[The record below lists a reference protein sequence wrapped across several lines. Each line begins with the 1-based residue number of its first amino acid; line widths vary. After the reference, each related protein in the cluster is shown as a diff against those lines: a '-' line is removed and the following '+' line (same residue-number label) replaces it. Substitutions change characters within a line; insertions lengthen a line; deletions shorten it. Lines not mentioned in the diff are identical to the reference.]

1 MTAGEPVAMQIVA
14 SAVTYLPYV
23 MVSPLQSAT
32 DPIVTLPCLKAVTEG
47 VVGPDGGGKKFE
59 N

>member
-1 MTAGEPVAMQIVA
+1 MTAGEPAAIQMLA
-14 SAVTYLPYV
+14 SVTYFPYV
-23 MVSPLQSAT
+23 VSPLQSAT